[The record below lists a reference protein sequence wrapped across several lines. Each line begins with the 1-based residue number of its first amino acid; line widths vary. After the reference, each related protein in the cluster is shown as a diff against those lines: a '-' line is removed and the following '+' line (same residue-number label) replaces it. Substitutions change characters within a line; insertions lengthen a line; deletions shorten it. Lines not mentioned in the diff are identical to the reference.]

1 MVSRPAYCC
10 EAFCSTGASSR
21 QGTHHDA
28 QKLTNTGL
36 LCDSSS
42 ERRNVS
48 PLNKPNSKS
57 GARVKGA
64 RTSPL
69 APRSFSP
76 IPNHSRTIS
85 PITTKPAPSARRR
98 VRNPAAAARGWCSGP
113 ACAAGPSRSAGGAVT
128 ATSDDAEVGLM
139 RTYSP
144 TLAHRAVSG
153 QALADSISRSLWVRR
168 LVVEMAGT
176 YTPAVVA
183 SDSTDSLLGL
193 VAHPVW
199 AGR

>member
-10 EAFCSTGASSR
+10 EALCNTGASSR
-21 QGTHHDA
+21 HGTHHDA

-36 LCDSSS
+36 PCDSSL

-57 GARVKGA
+57 GARVKGT

-69 APRSFSP
+69 VPRSFSP
-76 IPNHSRTIS
+76 IPNHSKTIS
-85 PITTKPAPSARRR
+85 PITMTPAPSARRR
-98 VRNPAAAARGWCSGP
+98 VRNPAVAERGRCSGT

-128 ATSDDAEVGLM
+128 AAPDEAEVGLM

-144 TLAHRAVSG
+144 TLARRAVSG

-168 LVVEMAGT
+168 LVVEMVGT
-176 YTPAVVA
+176 YTAA
-183 SDSTDSLLGL
+183 RGWLGRDRL
-193 VAHPVW
+193 FSGFCEPV
-199 AGR
+199 GLGG